1 MIGLRRIILKIFG
14 FKKMLGSGRV
24 DYMYGEALPKPMTA
38 EEEKEALLKM
48 SQGDESARQTLIERN
63 LRLVVYIAK
72 KYEGSVPDISDL
84 VSVGAIGLI
93 KAVNSFN
100 IERNIKLAT
109 FASRC
114 IENEILMYLRKV
126 VRRKCE
132 ISLDEPLNTDLE
144 GNELLLGDVIGT
156 DADIV
161 SRELEKKA
169 EIDILYQS
177 FKTLTPREIMIIKM
191 RYGLM
196 NEEEKTQK
204 EIADMLGIS
213 QSYISRL
220 EKKVLN
226 KLKKEMQK
234 YV

>member
-14 FKKMLGSGRV
+14 FKKMLGGGRV

-84 VSVGAIGLI
+84 VSVGALGLI

>member
-14 FKKMLGSGRV
+14 FKKMLGGGRV

-38 EEEKEALLKM
+38 EEEKETLLKM

>member
-14 FKKMLGSGRV
+14 FKKMLGGGRV

-48 SQGDESARQTLIERN
+48 AQGDESARQTLIERN

-93 KAVNSFN
+93 NAVNSFN